1 MQWWPARTAMPNRS
15 RTWATSCG
23 WMPGRLNGTTPPRQV
38 RVQRPVELDA
48 GDLARQDL
56 ERVRDELALVLA
68 DGVHAERHQV
78 LGGDAEP
85 DRVAD
90 GRRAR
95 LELPG
100 DLVELA
106 APQVD
111 LADHLAAG
119 EERRHRLEQL
129 APRPQRA
136 RAHRRRASCGR

>member
-1 MQWWPARTAMPNRS
+1 MPKRS

-38 RVQRPVELDA
+38 RVERPVELDP
-48 GDLARQDL
+48 GHLARQHL
-56 ERVRDELALVLA
+56 ERVGDELALVRA
-68 DGVHAERHQV
+68 DRVHADAHQV
-78 LGGDAEP
+78 LGRDPEADG
-85 DRVAD
+85 VAD
-90 GRRAR
+90 GRRPR

-100 DLVELA
+100 DVVELA
-106 APQVD
+106 PAEVD

-136 RAHRRRASCGR
+136 RAHRGRASCGR